1 MENLGSVTFNPLSTG
16 FLFLCFQIR
25 VRLEHC
31 GKTVARIFIKFSAKV
46 GPEIRTDLE
55 LSQDVAIKPLNS
67 GSIFYFLD
75 PCLVVML
82 QKHAWM
88 DFHEIFTKCQTQP
101 TNSYLDCLTSA
112 QSVSLWQVGK
122 QHYGKWISRFSWHFR
137 YRLAVTR
144 GKVWNIFGMIR
155 LTYGILHYFFFW
167 FLDPLLWASLRSD
180 GWTDIPQIFR
190 IWTQQM
196 ARLFHAW
203 IYCNTLSGC
212 LCSRNASCSY
222 WDTLC

>member
-1 MENLGSVTFNPLSTG
+1 MWKIWGVSRLTPWVLDFFFCVFKE
-16 FLFLCFQIR
+16 IR

-67 GSIFYFLD
+67 GSIFHFLD

-112 QSVSLWQVGK
+112 QSVSLWQVSK

-155 LTYGILHYFFFW
+155 LTYGILHYFF
-167 FLDPLLWASLRSD
+167 L
-180 GWTDIPQIFR
+180 IFGSAFVG
-190 IWTQQM
+190 IITEWWMNGYSSNFQDM
-196 ARLFHAW
+196 
-203 IYCNTLSGC
+203 
-212 LCSRNASCSY
+212 
-222 WDTLC
+222 DTANG